1 MSLTSTLKA
10 LFRSRAT
17 PQRQAAF
24 EDMVARLYRA
34 EIAQRALHAGDPAP
48 AFLLPNAEGQ
58 LVASEDLLAAGP
70 VVATFFRGGWCP
82 YCDVTMRAMEDALP
96 EINAAG
102 ASFVALWP
110 ETGGL
115 ALRTKRER
123 QLSYEMLIDVD
134 NAVAMQF
141 GIVFRVPELYRQLL
155 IDQGVDLAKRQ
166 GNPAWLLPV
175 PATYIIAPDGLIR
188 YASVDGDYTVRAEPA
203 DIVACLRAFRA

>member
-24 EDMVARLYRA
+24 
-34 EIAQRALHAGDPAP
+34 ALHAGDPAP